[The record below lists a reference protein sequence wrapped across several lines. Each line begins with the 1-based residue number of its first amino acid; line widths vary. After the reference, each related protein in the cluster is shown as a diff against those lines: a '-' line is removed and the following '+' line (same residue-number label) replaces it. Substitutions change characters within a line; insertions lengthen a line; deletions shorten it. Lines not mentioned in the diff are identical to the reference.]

1 MIIRHSGES
10 RSPKTLLDSGFR
22 RNDEKVRPPELQR
35 YRLALCALVNWRKGR
50 LNRLAYAKKSTN
62 WLLIWFGRGLL
73 TGEAGETTGTS
84 YIQTLQSLLPYRAIW
99 AMTLKSTKFVP

>member
-1 MIIRHSGES
+1 MVAWVPAGVYPTPATSIRRYMKGVNPDGVS
-10 RSPKTLLDSGFR
+10 RLIGT
-22 RNDEKVRPPELQR
+22 
-35 YRLALCALVNWRKGR
+35 LCACGLAPGLAQSPNICRK
-50 LNRLAYAKKSTN
+50 SVN